1 MYYRFDWNLKEVAS
15 QGLIQ
20 YYFKSGPF
28 EGIPSNLDAAFYEF
42 HTKKI
47 FFFKGERVINL
58 NQLYS
63 F

>member
-1 MYYRFDWNLKEVAS
+1 MYYRFDWSLTEVAS

-20 YYFKSGPF
+20 SYFKSGPF